1 MADIKEK
8 RKRIEDTIYK
18 TLLLMDPT
26 GINANKYRKMFQPMS
41 DAQFSQWITAFL
53 NDEKSNFRLD
63 IEEFGDGTRTL
74 KFENVEKAADF
85 LKIKLFEYVY
95 LPHVSSNPNRPIRTK
110 QPVLVGWLNIKR
122 TQQLASKKTGLALS
136 DDNRDE
142 MTGAAKGESKGGTTT
157 GIENEVL
164 AGVGG
169 EAILS
174 EISGARGDNVK
185 EYDNMLSAI
194 AENGSVKLADIKTN
208 AYDKPT
214 LLAADMYFM
223 AMGIKT
229 DLISESYYSVEKV
242 KHIID
247 GT

>member
-8 RKRIEDTIYK
+8 RKRIEETIYK

-26 GINANKYRKMFQPMS
+26 GINANKYRKMFQTMS
-41 DAQFSQWITAFL
+41 DLQFSQWIDAFL
-53 NDEKSNFRLD
+53 ADEKSNFRLD
-63 IEEFGDGTRTL
+63 IEEYGDGSRTL

-85 LKIKLFEYVY
+85 LKVKLFEYVY

-136 DDNRDE
+136 DDDRDD

-169 EAILS
+169 DVILS

-185 EYDNMLSAI
+185 EYDNMLSSI
-194 AENGSVKLADIKTN
+194 AENGSVKLSDIKTN

-242 KHIID
+242 KRIVD